1 MNPTI
6 VVAILGLVGTLGG
19 ALGGVLITQWRS
31 DARERASWERETQRE
46 RERWGREDE
55 ARTFEER
62 RDAYIAFYAAL
73 DQTLARIN
81 LQFHPPPHELTPF
94 PQGWDYS
101 MYATLQR
108 VEIYGSESLVAAA
121 RHAVEVISA
130 WGGNVRPDPDDPD
143 GVLHDENLSY
153 EAGGSQMT
161 WIAAVRTELG
171 VPKGVVPERHYLEF

>member
-1 MNPTI
+1 VNPTI
-6 VVAILGLVGTLGG
+6 VVAILGLVGTIGG

-31 DARERASWERETQRE
+31 DARERAAWERETQRE

-62 RDAYIAFYAAL
+62 RDAYIAFYDIL
-73 DQTLARIN
+73 NQTLGRIN
-81 LQFHPPPHELTPF
+81 LQFHPPPHEPTPF
-94 PQGWDYS
+94 PQGWDYP
-101 MYATLQR
+101 MFATLHR

-121 RHAVEVISA
+121 KHAVEVIAA
-130 WGGNVRPDPDDPD
+130 WGNSVHPDPDEP
-143 GVLHDENLSY
+143 GAIVHDEELSY

-171 VPKGVVPERHYLEF
+171 VPKGVVPARHYSDL